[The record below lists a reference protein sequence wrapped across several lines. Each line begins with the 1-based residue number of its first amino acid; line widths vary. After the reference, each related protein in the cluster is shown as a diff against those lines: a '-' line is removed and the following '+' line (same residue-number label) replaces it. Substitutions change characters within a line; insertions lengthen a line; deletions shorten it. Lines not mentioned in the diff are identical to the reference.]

1 MSEYGSL
8 YVIDNT
14 YNFTRDAF
22 EVTIGY
28 TEKDEE
34 VKGRL
39 QSVKV
44 TVNIPNRKDDQET
57 VIDLALKKAR
67 GLLETVTKAKFESE

>member
-39 QSVKV
+39 QSVKI

-67 GLLETVTKAKFESE
+67 GLLEIVTKAKFESE

>member
-1 MSEYGSL
+1 MSDYGSL
-8 YVIDNT
+8 YLIDNT

-22 EVTIGY
+22 EVTLGY
-28 TEKDEE
+28 SEKDED
-34 VKGRL
+34 VKGRF

-44 TVNIPNRKDDQET
+44 TVSIPNHKDDEET

-67 GLLETVTKAKFESE
+67 GLVERAYKAKFEKE